1 MKISRRHARNGNER
15 AARIAK
21 ENKLLSTDCKVIL
34 KKKNAQLKELSE
46 RFEHFKKEKENQE
59 VAGAL
64 KEDKHV
70 CFSAEKFND
79 QDQLIRFYTGIVNWT
94 LFLQLFN
101 FIVSRCKDMKYWR
114 SDVNADENHPHEP
127 DQLRQG
133 RPRSLSML
141 KTSMTRTS

>member
-34 KKKNAQLKELSE
+34 KKKKKLKELSE

-70 CFSAEKFND
+70 CFSAENFND

-94 LFLQLFN
+94 LFLQLTLLS
-101 FIVSRCKDMKYWR
+101 V
-114 SDVNADENHPHEP
+114 DV
-127 DQLRQG
+127 RI
-133 RPRSLSML
+133 
-141 KTSMTRTS
+141 

>member
-21 ENKLLSTDCKVIL
+21 ENKTLSTDCKVIL

-70 CFSAEKFND
+70 CFSAENFHD

-94 LFLQLFN
+94 LFLQLTLLS
-101 FIVSRCKDMKYWR
+101 V
-114 SDVNADENHPHEP
+114 DV
-127 DQLRQG
+127 RI
-133 RPRSLSML
+133 
-141 KTSMTRTS
+141 

>member
-70 CFSAEKFND
+70 CFSAEKFKGPVD
-79 QDQLIRFYTGIVNWT
+79 SILHRY
-94 LFLQLFN
+94 
-101 FIVSRCKDMKYWR
+101 CKLDF
-114 SDVNADENHPHEP
+114 VFAVV
-127 DQLRQG
+127 
-133 RPRSLSML
+133 
-141 KTSMTRTS
+141 